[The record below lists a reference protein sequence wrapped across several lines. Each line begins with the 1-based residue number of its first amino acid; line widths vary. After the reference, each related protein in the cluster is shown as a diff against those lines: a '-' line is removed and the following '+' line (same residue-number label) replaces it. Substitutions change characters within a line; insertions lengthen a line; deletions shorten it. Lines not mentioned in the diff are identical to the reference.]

1 MSRSWNSKTGYV
13 SEFTAFM
20 ENFLAEHPEEIQ
32 EQRRGW
38 AIFWNHKMDFDEMKK
53 AAGDSVPTEGYYYG
67 GSAKHPESG
76 KK

>member
-13 SEFTAFM
+13 SEFTAFIDRY
-20 ENFLAEHPEEIQ
+20 LAEHPEEVE

-38 AIFWNHKMDFDEMKK
+38 SIFWNRRVDFDEMKK

-67 GSAKHPESG
+67 GSPKHSDSRKE
-76 KK
+76 